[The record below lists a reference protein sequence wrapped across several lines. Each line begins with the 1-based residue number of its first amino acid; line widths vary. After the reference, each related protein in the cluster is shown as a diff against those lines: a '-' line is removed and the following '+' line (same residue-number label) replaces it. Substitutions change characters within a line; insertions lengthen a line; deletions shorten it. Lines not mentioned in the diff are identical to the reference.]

1 MKYFNL
7 NEVKS
12 LNARLPYLTAIFVMA
27 TIGLVSCKKS
37 SSEVVLGVDDE
48 ICILIEGKDVNYKI
62 MNNGHEVYL
71 GIASKDR
78 VFAGSHYY
86 NEEKY
91 GFYYIKGN
99 GVKRV
104 TITDS
109 DGDGL
114 PDHRI
119 IENSETGRFVKEV
132 VESIDWDVTVD
143 TIQRGD

>member
-1 MKYFNL
+1 MLLYIIPIL
-7 NEVKS
+7 
-12 LNARLPYLTAIFVMA
+12 LLLT
-27 TIGLVSCKKS
+27 TGLISCTKS
-37 SSEVVLGVDDE
+37 SREIVLGEDE
-48 ICILIEGKDVNYKI
+48 EIYIKIDGKSVNYKI

-71 GIASKDR
+71 GIASQDR

-86 NEEKY
+86 DDEKY
-91 GFYYIKGN
+91 GFYFIEGTDSKS
-99 GVKRV
+99 V

-132 VESIDWDVTVD
+132 VESIDWR
-143 TIQRGD
+143 TIIDRTGE